1 MRLYEEMCS
10 NCEKC
15 AKSRIFRRR
24 GVLPRRSS
32 VEAVHSGMD
41 RFLYSMSLASID
53 RDGTITGPRMLVP
66 DEWVYYRGRDDSTDP
81 LINKSIQ
88 NERAAADLQITL
100 CDSIYAYSINF
111 CPDVHMYLNAHQW
124 HPNHFYPGRKKPLT
138 ISRHSSMTSR
148 CPVY

>member
-111 CPDVHMYLNAHQW
+111 SLMFIC
-124 HPNHFYPGRKKPLT
+124 T
-138 ISRHSSMTSR
+138 
-148 CPVY
+148 